1 MCLGGPMSNRK
12 ADSFRWSA
20 LNFATL
26 LKLQAG
32 VATVFSL
39 LALFSLVPLRASAA
53 QMKLLAPNTGWVA
66 GGNTLYWTTDGGNHW
81 TNITPAPPE
90 VRPGSAT
97 LSNVFFLDT
106 SEGWAI
112 ISYQIEVPP
121 TSPANPRG
129 YLGMQHT
136 VYEIAHTVNSGESW
150 TFTPLTYPELPA
162 SWQETFAGPVDLY
175 FLDSQ
180 HGWLDLEFEGL
191 MRPGK
196 LLATEDGGST
206 WHWVNGPGPSGR
218 MSFSTPQ
225 DGWLI
230 DGWRAN
236 LLFVTHD
243 GCKTWQK
250 VILSPPLQ
258 AGAAIYAA
266 FEDPPVFENG
276 RQGFLLVQYSGT
288 FSTPTKLVIY
298 SSVDGGQTWQVAKV
312 LSLIQKSPGRAY
324 IPFAIVDS
332 SLIVSTGPS
341 ARNVASIPLLNGGSS
356 DVRASAS
363 DLGVHALSFADG
375 SNGWALSAKGLI
387 ATQDGGRTWKYIGLQ
402 PAHSPQPGK
411 IVPSTSGPGMIVT
424 HSALSSSGLQ
434 PFAQT
439 AMAGTPTLADTSAST
454 AQLGCK

>member
-1 MCLGGPMSNRK
+1 MSNRK

-32 VATVFSL
+32 VATVFAL

-97 LSNVFFLDT
+97 LSNVFFLDI

-112 ISYQIEVPP
+112 ISYLTDVSAATP
-121 TSPANPRG
+121 SKLG
-129 YLGMQHT
+129 YLGTQKT
-136 VYEIAHTVNSGESW
+136 IYEIAHTVNSGESW

-180 HGWLDLEFEGL
+180 HGWLDLGFDGNSK
-191 MRPGK
+191 PGK
-196 LLATEDGGST
+196 LLATDDGGET
-206 WHWVNGPGPSGR
+206 WNWVNSPGFSGLLAFA
-218 MSFSTPQ
+218 SLQ
-225 DGWLI
+225 DGF
-230 DGWRAN
+230 
-236 LLFVTHD
+236 LLGYFGADKFYATHD
-243 GCKTWQK
+243 GCKTWRE
-250 VILSPPLQ
+250 VSLAPPSQ
-258 AGAAIYAA
+258 VGAAIYPTFQSPPK
-266 FEDPPVFENG
+266 FEDRN
-276 RQGFLLVQYSGT
+276 RGFLVVHYSGGPGI
-288 FSTPTKLVIY
+288 PTKLVVY
-298 SSVDGGQTWQVAKV
+298 STSDSGKTWQPIKA
-312 LSLIQKSPGRAY
+312 LDEAEQHTQAANF
-324 IPFAIVDS
+324 PFAVSDS
-332 SLIVSTGPS
+332 TMFIAAESNSGH
-341 ARNVASIPLLNGGSS
+341 ARIASVPLLDGHSS
-356 DVRASAS
+356 A
-363 DLGVHALSFADG
+363 VHPSERGFFGLTFADT
-375 SNGWALSAKGLI
+375 SHGWALSAKGLI

-439 AMAGTPTLADTSAST
+439 GYGSDAHIGRH
-454 AQLGCK
+454 LGFDCAVGV